1 MQGKR
6 SRTNERRPVLK
17 QGYLKKAAIIC
28 LLSVTA
34 LCGCS
39 GGTEKTEVTEVMP
52 EEKEITYTE
61 ISMSEAMEMMSSEED
76 YIILDVRT
84 EEEFKQGHIPDAVCI
99 PNEVIDKRAE
109 TELPDKEQLLLVYCR
124 SGNRS
129 KQASKKLVALGYS
142 NVYEFGGIKDW
153 PGKIV
158 SEE

>member
-1 MQGKR
+1 M
-6 SRTNERRPVLK
+6 K
-17 QGYLKKAAIIC
+17 QGFLKRAAIVC

-39 GGTEKTEVTEVMP
+39 GGTEKTEVAEVMP

-61 ISMSEAMEMMSSEED
+61 ISMSEAMEMMSRSEN

-99 PNEVIDKRAE
+99 PNEVIEQRAE

-129 KQASKKLVALGYS
+129 KQASRKLVALGYT

-153 PGKIV
+153 AGKIV
-158 SEE
+158 YEE